1 MKTEII
7 LNPNSDTI
15 TILEGKALEQKYP
28 VQININ
34 GNIHSVAQFIKER
47 YGEKTGGGLQQ
58 IDKTR
63 AIVLVDEQEMLISL
77 CLDPENV
84 FGTKING
91 FLKTTAEFEQ
101 FHINEAMTFS
111 REELVKLFRF
121 NRRFFG
127 SDHDKLLTAYQ
138 KLNIS
143 TAGKLEQENDT
154 RGNKGI
160 NFQKTVDSSSIP
172 TGFNLTVPIYKGFD
186 PVSFPVEIC
195 LDATDASVRFW
206 FESPILV
213 EVVENMKK
221 SIFEEQLEYCK
232 DFVIIHK

>member
-1 MKTEII
+1 MKTEMI

-28 VQININ
+28 VPIKIN
-34 GNIHSVAQFIKER
+34 GNIHSVANFIKER
-47 YGEKTGGGLQQ
+47 WGDKTGSGLQV

-63 AIVLVDEQEMLISL
+63 AVVLVDEAEMFISL
-77 CLDPENV
+77 RLDPENV
-84 FGTKING
+84 FGTEING
-91 FLKTTAEFEQ
+91 FLETTPEFEQ

-111 REELVKLFRF
+111 REDLVKLFRF

-127 SDHDKLLTAYQ
+127 SDHEKLLTAYQ

-143 TAGKLEQENDT
+143 TAGSLQQDSDT
-154 RGNKGI
+154 RGNKGV
-160 NFQKTVDSSSIP
+160 NFQKTVDSSAIP

-186 PVSFPVEIC
+186 PVSFPVEIG

-206 FESPILV
+206 FESPVLV
-213 EVVENMKK
+213 EVMEAMKK
-221 SIFEEQLEYCK
+221 SIFEDQLKYCK
-232 DFVIIHK
+232 DFVIIYK